1 MALLNITEQEY
12 YDQHDYGNYQF
23 VSLKDIINQFMLI
36 YVGEDKII
44 QKAKRLDVAFHAQR
58 ALAELS
64 FDTFKSHKSQEI
76 EVPATL
82 QMILPQDYVN
92 YTKISS
98 VDSAGIQHR
107 LYPVKDTLNPMLNP
121 LQDSDGNFKL
131 EAEGTIASGSD
142 SITLTSR
149 TENVLVGM
157 AVAGLDIPD
166 DTTVESVSHAT
177 SSTTITITNNAT
189 ADATVILQFTNKEDS
204 ETNGSLLTPENATHV
219 VGDLDWASG
228 SNTITANSVSD
239 ISSLE
244 IGMLVYHEDFPVGT
258 KIANI
263 TTTTILLDQDATAD
277 MNANEGQVVFVDPDK
292 DTDTWSSY
300 KAATPSENSIHDDYE
315 DDIYWPNEGGRY
327 GLEPSYAQ
335 VNGSFYIDLNN
346 GKIHFSSNISGK
358 TVVLEYISDG
368 LGTEDEMKV
377 HKFAEEAMYRSI
389 LHAIASGRI
398 QTQQLVPRLKKEK
411 FAAVRQAKLRL
422 SNIKLEELTQI
433 LRGKS
438 KSIKH

>member
-1 MALLNITEQEY
+1 MALVNSTQQAY
-12 YDQHDYGNYQF
+12 YDGNDFGNYQF

-98 VDSAGIQHR
+98 VDDAGIQHR

-121 LQDSDGNFKL
+121 LQDTDGNFKL

-142 SITLTSR
+142 SITLTNR

-157 AVAGLDIPD
+157 AVTGLDIPG

-189 ADATVILQFTNKEDS
+189 ADATVILQFTN
-204 ETNGSLLTPENATHV
+204 TNGSLLTPENATHV
-219 VGDLDWASG
+219 VGDLDWTSG

-263 TTTTILLDQDATAD
+263 TTTTILLDQDATDD
-277 MNANEGQVVFVDPDK
+277 MAANAGQVVFVDPDK

-300 KAATPSENSIHDDYE
+300 KAATPSENSINDDYE

-327 GLEPSYAQ
+327 GLEPSHAQ

-389 LHAIASGRI
+389 LHAIASGRV

>member
-1 MALLNITEQEY
+1 MALVNSTQQAY
-12 YDQHDYGNYQF
+12 YDGNDFGNYQF

-98 VDSAGIQHR
+98 VDDAGIQHR

-142 SITLTSR
+142 SITLTNR
-149 TENVLVGM
+149 AENVLVGM
-157 AVAGLDIPD
+157 AVTGLDIPD

-189 ADATVILQFTNKEDS
+189 ADATVILQFAN
-204 ETNGSLLTPENATHV
+204 TNGSLLTPENATHV
-219 VGDLDWASG
+219 VGDLDWTSG
-228 SNTITANSVSD
+228 GNTITANSVSD

-263 TTTTILLDQDATAD
+263 TTTTILLDQDATDD
-277 MNANEGQVVFVDPDK
+277 MAANAGQVVFVDPDK
-292 DTDTWSSY
+292 DTNTWSKY
-300 KAATPSENSIHDDYE
+300 KSATPSENSINNDDYE

-389 LHAIASGRI
+389 LHAVASGRI

>member
-1 MALLNITEQEY
+1 
-12 YDQHDYGNYQF
+12 
-23 VSLKDIINQFMLI
+23 
-36 YVGEDKII
+36 
-44 QKAKRLDVAFHAQR
+44 
-58 ALAELS
+58 
-64 FDTFKSHKSQEI
+64 
-76 EVPATL
+76 
-82 QMILPQDYVN
+82 
-92 YTKISS
+92 
-98 VDSAGIQHR
+98 
-107 LYPVKDTLNPMLNP
+107 MLNP
-121 LQDSDGNFKL
+121 LQDSDGNLAL

-157 AVAGLDIPD
+157 AVAGLDIPG

-189 ADATVILQFTNKEDS
+189 ADATVILQFTN
-204 ETNGSLLTPENATHV
+204 TNGSLLTPENATHV

-263 TTTTILLDQDATAD
+263 TTTTILLDQDAIAD

-292 DTDTWSSY
+292 DTNTWSNY
-300 KAATPSENSIHDDYE
+300 KSATPSENSANDDYE